1 MDCYQ
6 PAGSFKIR
14 GIGFLCAYEAANG
27 ALGFVSSSGGN
38 AGLAVTY
45 ASHQLNLP
53 CTIVVPSTTPQKV
66 RQKMI
71 EQGATV
77 YEKGSVW
84 DESDKFARA
93 FSQQNSLAYVHP
105 FDNPIIWKG
114 HSTLIDEL
122 AEQGP
127 QPEVIVCSVGG
138 GGLLCGIMEGLD
150 RHGWKS
156 TKVVAVE
163 THGAASL
170 QASMDA
176 KKLISIPAI
185 TSIAKTLGAKKVAA
199 KAFEWTQTHPIH
211 SIQVS
216 DRRAV
221 QACIDFYDRFQIFV
235 EPSCGAT
242 LAAMSSNSPVIEE
255 SKHTVLV
262 ICGGNGVDS
271 LLLSQW
277 RNRFVDR

>member
-1 MDCYQ
+1 MLHKITPLILDSTFSCSSNKTFLKMDCYQ

-93 FSQQNSLAYVHP
+93 FFA
-105 FDNPIIWKG
+105 
-114 HSTLIDEL
+114 
-122 AEQGP
+122 
-127 QPEVIVCSVGG
+127 
-138 GGLLCGIMEGLD
+138 
-150 RHGWKS
+150 
-156 TKVVAVE
+156 VV
-163 THGAASL
+163 L
-170 QASMDA
+170 R
-176 KKLISIPAI
+176 P
-185 TSIAKTLGAKKVAA
+185 
-199 KAFEWTQTHPIH
+199 
-211 SIQVS
+211 
-216 DRRAV
+216 
-221 QACIDFYDRFQIFV
+221 
-235 EPSCGAT
+235 
-242 LAAMSSNSPVIEE
+242 
-255 SKHTVLV
+255 
-262 ICGGNGVDS
+262 
-271 LLLSQW
+271 
-277 RNRFVDR
+277 